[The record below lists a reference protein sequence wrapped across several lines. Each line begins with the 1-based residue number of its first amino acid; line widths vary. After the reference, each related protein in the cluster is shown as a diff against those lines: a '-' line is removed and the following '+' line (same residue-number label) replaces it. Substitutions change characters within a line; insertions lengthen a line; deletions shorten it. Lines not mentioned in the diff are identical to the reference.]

1 MGQQGQL
8 TFYNFTNGVMGSSED
23 SRMSL
28 DTSKNKHTRDH
39 VGNDAGTSDQ
49 MIRRKVQMAWKQ
61 LRCAFRD
68 IDARGE
74 GWVTKEQ
81 LRKILTRYDIDMV
94 DSQFD
99 TMCAVRKPDP
109 KSTFRRRC
117 SFSCCFVSWELC
129 GLRSVFRAKKS
140 WRS

>member
-1 MGQQGQL
+1 
-8 TFYNFTNGVMGSSED
+8 
-23 SRMSL
+23 MSL

-74 GWVTKEQ
+74 GWVTREQ

-99 TMCAVRKPDP
+99 TMCAVRTPDP
-109 KSTFRRRC
+109 KPTFRRRLLLL
-117 SFSCCFVSWELC
+117 CFLGTLWPYKRLRRARRS
-129 GLRSVFRAKKS
+129 GLGVANGRRLLSTGHRQ
-140 WRS
+140 

>member
-1 MGQQGQL
+1 
-8 TFYNFTNGVMGSSED
+8 MGSSED

-74 GWVTKEQ
+74 GWVTREQ

-99 TMCAVRKPDP
+99 TMCAVRTPDP
-109 KSTFRRRC
+109 KSTFDADVPLLLL
-117 SFSCCFVSWELC
+117 CFLGTLWPQKRLQSQKI
-129 GLRSVFRAKKS
+129 RS

>member
-1 MGQQGQL
+1 
-8 TFYNFTNGVMGSSED
+8 
-23 SRMSL
+23 MSL

-99 TMCAVRKPDP
+99 TMCAVRHQTQVHF
-109 KSTFRRRC
+109 STAFLFSAA
-117 SFSCCFVSWELC
+117 SFP
-129 GLRSVFRAKKS
+129 GNSVAS
-140 WRS
+140 EASSEPEDQVLA